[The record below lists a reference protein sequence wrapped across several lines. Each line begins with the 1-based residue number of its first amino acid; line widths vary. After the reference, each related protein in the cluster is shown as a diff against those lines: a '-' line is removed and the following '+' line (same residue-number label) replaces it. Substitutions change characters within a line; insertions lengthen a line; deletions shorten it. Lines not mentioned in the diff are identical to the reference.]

1 MIEWTPPA
9 SHTGSMSQTDV
20 VDHQDTGSREES
32 AMHASTKTTRA
43 ESAASMLAIDLTK
56 EALATAYV
64 G

>member
-1 MIEWTPPA
+1 
-9 SHTGSMSQTDV
+9 MSQTDV